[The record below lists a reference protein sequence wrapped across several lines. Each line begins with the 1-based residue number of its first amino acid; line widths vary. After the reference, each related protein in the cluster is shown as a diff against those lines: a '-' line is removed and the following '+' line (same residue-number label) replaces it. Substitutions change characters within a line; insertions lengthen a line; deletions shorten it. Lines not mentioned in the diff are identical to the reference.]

1 MATIETT
8 GLHHVR
14 ITVTDL
20 ARSREFYRE
29 ILGFRVLLESPG
41 DPADPAVRA
50 DPDQLF
56 GGVIFQT
63 NGMLFGLRPVAP
75 EDDHFD
81 SARVGL
87 DHLSFT
93 VTSRDQLDE
102 AVTVLDEKQVPHGE
116 VKELTDAGIA
126 ILSFSDPDGVH
137 LELTAPLQPSVQT
150 AI

>member
-8 GLHHVR
+8 GLHHLR

-20 ARSREFYRE
+20 RRSREFYTGV
-29 ILGFRVLLESPG
+29 LGFRVAMESPG

-63 NGMLFGLRPVAP
+63 NGLLLGLRPVAP
-75 EDDHFD
+75 GDDHFD
-81 SARVGL
+81 PDRVGL

-93 VTSRDQLDE
+93 VASRDQLE
-102 AVTVLDEKQVPHGE
+102 QAVAVLDAAGVPHGQ

-126 ILSFSDPDGVH
+126 VLSFEDPDGVQ
-137 LELTAPLQPSVQT
+137 LELTAPLRPSVQS